1 MLLVPLPVKR
11 DQAKQTLPSHDP
23 PVRSTSIA
31 VLSLNT
37 PRRFGADEPRF
48 TISLRTNRLPSL
60 TVAPPGPSG
69 LSKTATN
76 TSPNVFFVPAGSS
89 DDSEPMNA
97 RPCRSQAMTGSPAL
111 AVRICALAAYGE
123 VSPG

>member
-31 VLSLNT
+31 VLSLKT

-48 TISLRTNRLPSL
+48 TISLRTKRLPSL
-60 TVAPPGPSG
+60 AVAPPGPFG
-69 LSKTATN
+69 LSKTATK
-76 TSPNVFFVPAGSS
+76 TSPKVFLVPAGSS
-89 DDSEPMNA
+89 EDSDPMST
-97 RPCRSQAMTGSPAL
+97 RP
-111 AVRICALAAYGE
+111 
-123 VSPG
+123 